1 MVDSVAGSY
10 TNAFAE
16 VANSNGTLE
25 ATSADIEK
33 VEKFFSDPEVFYFF
47 SNPTINMAKNV

>member
-1 MVDSVAGSY
+1 MADSAAGSY
-10 TNAFAE
+10 DNALIE

-33 VEKFFSDPEVFYFF
+33 VEKFVSNPKVFYFF
-47 SNPTINMAKNV
+47 LNPTVDIAKK